1 MNERL
6 EKYTD
11 NWISW
16 IRNEKRLSMNTI
28 SAYKTDLRSFLSFLE
43 IYYNKN
49 LEPKD
54 LAKLNEDDLSGW
66 FFERLKKGNSHRS
79 NARALSSIKSFLS
92 FLITQKISISSKF
105 LMIKGPKFLD
115 SLPRP
120 LSGNQIV
127 GIVEE
132 IKNESLKWI
141 LIRNLSVVILMWGYG
156 LRISEVLSIKLKDIY
171 NDELRI
177 IGKGNKVRIIPI
189 IREVMGFIQIMVK
202 ECPFNVEMEDYIYLG
217 KRGKRLKP
225 SIIQK
230 LIREIRNKI
239 MLPDNTTPHSLRHT
253 FATELLENFVDLR
266 SIQELLGHSSLSTT
280 QKYTSVNSDRLRRV
294 LEKNHPRA
302 E

>member
-1 MNERL
+1 
-6 EKYTD
+6 
-11 NWISW
+11 
-16 IRNEKRLSMNTI
+16 
-28 SAYKTDLRSFLSFLE
+28 
-43 IYYNKN
+43 
-49 LEPKD
+49 
-54 LAKLNEDDLSGW
+54 
-66 FFERLKKGNSHRS
+66 
-79 NARALSSIKSFLS
+79 
-92 FLITQKISISSKF
+92 
-105 LMIKGPKFLD
+105 MIKGPKFLD